1 MVQYRDTHFFS
12 EFERNIFDILP
23 GLAYYCKFT
32 PSATDNPYDYS
43 LVLQYASK
51 GCMELVGV
59 SSADFVKLNKNVLE
73 HLMTEDDAKR
83 THNYCYDQVS
93 KKQSYEMK
101 YRIKLANGLLKWVWD
116 IGTGDYD
123 EDGNIIGYK
132 GIIMDISEE
141 KFNELELQEE
151 NKQLKASIEQV
162 NGLGRI
168 IGKSKAMQNVYELIM
183 KASENDMNVIILGE
197 TGCGKDLVAKAI
209 HEYSGKKGNYVPVNC
224 GAIPEQL
231 MESEFFGHTKGSFS
245 GAYANKEG
253 FIAAANNGTL
263 FLDEIGEIPLNLQV
277 KLLRTLENRTYTPL
291 GSNSPKT
298 SNFRL
303 IVATHRDLHK
313 MVQEKNMRSD
323 FFYRINVLEINLP
336 PLREREN
343 DLFLLIDDYFK
354 QKNAN
359 ITLPLKVRLAM
370 QNYQWPGNVRELH
383 NFLDKYLFL
392 GEDALKSLHFS
403 DEDNFLMNLTT
414 NTLSFKEATEE
425 FEKQIITKSLSR
437 NNGNTAKCAESLDM
451 NIRTLQRKIKQY
463 GIK

>member
-1 MVQYRDTHFFS
+1 MVQYRDGNYFS
-12 EFERNIFDILP
+12 EFEKNIFDILP
-23 GLAYYCKFT
+23 GLAYYCKFI
-32 PSATDNPYDYS
+32 PSKTDNPYDYS
-43 LVLQYASK
+43 LILEYASK
-51 GCMELVGV
+51 GCMELVGI
-59 SSADFVKLNKNVLE
+59 SAAEFIKQNKNVLE
-73 HLMTEDDAKR
+73 HLMTEDDVKR
-83 THNYCYDQVS
+83 THNYSYDQVREH
-93 KKQSYEMK
+93 KSYEMK
-101 YRIKLANGLLKWVWD
+101 YRIKFASGLLKWVWD
-116 IGTGDYD
+116 IGAGDYD
-123 EDGNIIGYK
+123 KQGNIIGYK
-132 GIIMDISEE
+132 GVIMDISEE
-141 KFNELELQEE
+141 KF
-151 NKQLKASIEQV
+151 
-162 NGLGRI
+162 I
-168 IGKSKAMQNVYELIM
+168 IGRSKAMQNVYELIM

-209 HEYSGKKGNYVPVNC
+209 HEYSGKKGDYVPVNC

-245 GAYANKEG
+245 GAYANKQG
-253 FIAAANNGTL
+253 FIAAADNGTL

-291 GSNSPKT
+291 GSNTPKN

-303 IVATHRDLHK
+303 ITATHRDLNQ

-323 FFYRINVLEINLP
+323 FFYRINVLEIHLP

-343 DLFLLIDDYFK
+343 DLFLLVENYFK
-354 QKNAN
+354 RKNAK

-370 QNYQWPGNVRELH
+370 QNYHWPGNVRELH

-403 DEDNFLMNLTT
+403 EEDSFLMNLTA

-425 FEKQIITKSLSR
+425 FERQIIMKSLSQ
-437 NNGNTAKCAESLDM
+437 NQGNTAKCAECLDM
-451 NIRTLQRKIKQY
+451 NLRTLQRKIKQF

>member
-1 MVQYRDTHFFS
+1 MVQYRDGNYFS
-12 EFERNIFDILP
+12 EFEKNIFDILP
-23 GLAYYCKFT
+23 GLAYYCKFI
-32 PSATDNPYDYS
+32 PSKTDNPYDYS
-43 LVLQYASK
+43 LILEYASK
-51 GCMELVGV
+51 GCMELVGI
-59 SSADFVKLNKNVLE
+59 SAAEFIKQNKNVLE
-73 HLMTEDDAKR
+73 HLMTEDDVKR
-83 THNYCYDQVS
+83 THNYSYDQVREH
-93 KKQSYEMK
+93 KSYEMK
-101 YRIKLANGLLKWVWD
+101 YRIKFASGLLKWVWD
-116 IGTGDYD
+116 IGAGDYD
-123 EDGNIIGYK
+123 KQGNIIGYK
-132 GIIMDISEE
+132 GVIMDISEE

-151 NKQLKASIEQV
+151 NKQLKASIEQA

-168 IGKSKAMQNVYELIM
+168 IGRSKAMQNVYELIM

-209 HEYSGKKGNYVPVNC
+209 HEYSGKKGDYVPVNC

-245 GAYANKEG
+245 GAYANKQG
-253 FIAAANNGTL
+253 FIAAADNGTL

-291 GSNSPKT
+291 GSNTPKN

-303 IVATHRDLHK
+303 ITATHRDLNQ

-323 FFYRINVLEINLP
+323 FFYRINVLEIHLP

-343 DLFLLIDDYFK
+343 DLFLLVENYFK
-354 QKNAN
+354 RKNAK

-370 QNYQWPGNVRELH
+370 QNYHWPGNVRELH

-403 DEDNFLMNLTT
+403 EEDSFLMNLTA

-425 FEKQIITKSLSR
+425 FERQIIMKSLSQ
-437 NNGNTAKCAESLDM
+437 NQGNTAKCA
-451 NIRTLQRKIKQY
+451 
-463 GIK
+463 

>member
-1 MVQYRDTHFFS
+1 MVQYRDGNYFS
-12 EFERNIFDILP
+12 EFEKNIFDILP
-23 GLAYYCKFT
+23 GLAYYCKFI
-32 PSATDNPYDYS
+32 PSKTDNPYDYS
-43 LVLQYASK
+43 LILEYASK
-51 GCMELVGV
+51 GCMELVGI
-59 SSADFVKLNKNVLE
+59 SAAEFIKQNKNVLE
-73 HLMTEDDAKR
+73 HLMTEDDVKR
-83 THNYCYDQVS
+83 THNYSYDQVREH
-93 KKQSYEMK
+93 KSYEMK
-101 YRIKLANGLLKWVWD
+101 YRIKFASGLLKWVWD
-116 IGTGDYD
+116 IGAGDYD
-123 EDGNIIGYK
+123 KQGNIIGYK
-132 GIIMDISEE
+132 GVIMDISEE

-151 NKQLKASIEQV
+151 NKQLKASIEQA

-168 IGKSKAMQNVYELIM
+168 IGRSKAMQNVYEL
-183 KASENDMNVIILGE
+183 DMNVIILGE

-209 HEYSGKKGNYVPVNC
+209 HEYSGKKGDYVPVNC

-245 GAYANKEG
+245 GAYANKQG
-253 FIAAANNGTL
+253 FIAAADNGTL

-291 GSNSPKT
+291 GSNTPKN

-303 IVATHRDLHK
+303 ITATHRDLNQ

-323 FFYRINVLEINLP
+323 FFYRINVLEIHLP

-343 DLFLLIDDYFK
+343 DLFLLVENYFK
-354 QKNAN
+354 RKNAK

-370 QNYQWPGNVRELH
+370 QNYHWPGNVRELH

-403 DEDNFLMNLTT
+403 EEDSFLMNLTA

-425 FEKQIITKSLSR
+425 FERQIIMKSLSQ
-437 NNGNTAKCAESLDM
+437 NQGNTAKCAECLDM
-451 NIRTLQRKIKQY
+451 NLRTLQRKIKQF